1 MPKSKSRQQRR
12 ARARSPLKKKRGGT
26 RWFTLALVVVLAL
39 GFAGIVYSRANPPP
53 LTRGA
58 SAGEHW
64 HTSYKIFICG
74 QRLANYPSV
83 EGEIHSHGDGFMHI
97 HPSTLAATGVNAS
110 LGTFLRLYE
119 TSFSE
124 EGGKTSLVLP
134 DGKTY
139 KDGDRCPDGKKQN
152 WVLLNK
158 GKEVTGDPSL
168 FIPHDGDQLV
178 MRFGKEGKKIMPNP
192 YAELKGLPQ
201 PTTGPQEEP
210 APD

>member
-1 MPKSKSRQQRR
+1 M
-12 ARARSPLKKKRGGT
+12 
-26 RWFTLALVVVLAL
+26 ALIVVLAL

-64 HTSYKIFICG
+64 HASYKIFICG

-83 EGEIHSHGDGFMHI
+83 EGEVHSHGDGFMHI
-97 HPSTLAATGVNAS
+97 HPSTIAATGVNAS
-110 LGTFLRLYE
+110 FGTFLRLYE
-119 TSFSE
+119 TSFSQE
-124 EGGKTSLVLP
+124 SGKTSLVLP

-152 WVLLNK
+152 WVMLNK
-158 GKEVTGDPSL
+158 GKEVDGDPSL
-168 FIPHDGDQLV
+168 FIPHDGDQIT

-192 YAELKGLPQ
+192 YAEQKGLPQ
-201 PTTGPQEEP
+201 PSTEPETGEP